1 MAVNYKGLWKVLI
14 DRELKKT
21 EVREALKIS
30 SSTFAKMNRNE
41 YVSLE
46 ILDKLCSHL
55 NCNIGDI
62 VEHVSDKKVEE

>member
-21 EVREALKIS
+21 EVRTALKIS

-46 ILDKLCSHL
+46 VLDKLCDYLS
-55 NCNIGDI
+55 CNIGDI
-62 VEHVSDKKVEE
+62 VEHVPSKEEK